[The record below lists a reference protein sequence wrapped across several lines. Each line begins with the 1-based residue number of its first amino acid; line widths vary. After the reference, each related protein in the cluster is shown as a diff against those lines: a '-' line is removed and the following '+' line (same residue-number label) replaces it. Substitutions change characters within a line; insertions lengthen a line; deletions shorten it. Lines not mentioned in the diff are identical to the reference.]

1 MCLCEEEEQ
10 TVENLIFK
18 CKKLRNQ
25 REEIIRQI
33 KKMVAIGLQ
42 RKKHSLKIKIFL
54 KFVMCLEYSEV
65 KWLLI
70 KT

>member
-65 KWLLI
+65 K
-70 KT
+70 